1 MPVLKYRRV
10 EDMPSER
17 WLKPGDPAIVSNMR
31 LVCRMGV
38 ALAGRLPIPLG
49 VHKYRSGDE
58 LYADKDRWE
67 TVRVQRLRAARER
80 K

>member
-1 MPVLKYRRV
+1 MPVLKYRSV

-17 WLKPGDPAIVSNMR
+17 WLEPGDPAIVSNLR

-38 ALAGRLPIPLG
+38 ALAGPLQIPRG
-49 VHKYRSGDE
+49 VHRYRSGDE

-67 TVRVQRLRAARER
+67 TVRVQSIRAAREG

>member
-1 MPVLKYRRV
+1 MPIFKYRSV

-17 WLKPGDPAIVSNMR
+17 WLPPGDPAIVRKLR

-38 ALAGRLPIPLG
+38 ALAGSLPIPRG
-49 VHKYRSGDE
+49 VHKYRSADD

>member
-1 MPVLKYRRV
+1 MPVFKYRRV

-17 WLKPGDPAIVSNMR
+17 WLEPGDPAIVRGLR
-31 LVCRMGV
+31 LMCRMGV
-38 ALAGRLPIPLG
+38 ALAGPLPIPRG

-58 LYADKDRWE
+58 LYADKERWE
-67 TVRVQRLRAARER
+67 TIRIQRIRAAREG

>member
-1 MPVLKYRRV
+1 MPVFKYRSV

-17 WLKPGDPAIVSNMR
+17 WLEPGDPAIVKRLR

-38 ALAGRLPIPLG
+38 ALAGRLPVPPG
-49 VHKYRSGDE
+49 VHKYRSSDE
-58 LYADKDRWE
+58 LYAEKDRWE
-67 TVRVQRLRAARER
+67 TIRVQRLRAAREN